1 MISKTKLINNSTKS
15 SYKLI
20 NNNSKKLINRLKN
33 NNKFIRN
40 NTLSKLVGNSSN
52 ILINSSNKTI
62 INKRNNNNQ
71 NQSSSSNGKNDNK
84 FKLNKSISR
93 LGIRSNNK
101 ASDNNENSSSN
112 NTHIRVNKAMS
123 MHLKSNKNMS
133 ILGMPLRL
141 NKAMSMLGM
150 HLKSHENM
158 SMLGMHLKSHENM
171 SMPGMPLR
179 LNKAMSIL
187 GICSR
192 RDADKYIANKSV
204 YVNNKLVEKLGT
216 KVKNGDIITVNG
228 INYTFTNKHKTRVWI
243 YNKPSGL
250 VTTHKDEKGRVTV
263 FDSISDMIGQRVIS
277 VGRLDLNSE
286 GLLLLTN
293 SGDFA
298 RYAESPNTGWERHYR
313 VRFFGEVNNNIIHEL
328 VKLKNN
334 NRVIF
339 SGEVNNNKLN
349 SNKLNQF
356 KNNELQNNTENVND
370 NITDKIDKPNNIL
383 VNNNEC
389 KIMQLKNN
397 EIHTKHLMS
406 NLSGEDNNNIDVNKL
421 NKSKHNTTEINN
433 NNPTASVDLNTND
446 INICKTHKLENNKI
460 QNNNSMF
467 SVDVNNNTLDSHKT
481 NQLKNNEIQ
490 NNLTNTMSLNDDTN
504 KTNLEKVIEIISN
517 GITIDGIHY
526 APIKITNISNNKGL
540 NKWCTCVLKEGKNRE
555 IRKIFNYFGLQVNKL
570 IRIKYGPYELG
581 DLKTGEIK
589 EVEDKIEQ

>member
-20 NNNSKKLINRLKN
+20 NNNNKNLNNRLKN

-40 NTLSKLVGNSSN
+40 KKISKLVGNSSN

-112 NTHIRVNKAMS
+112 NTHIRVNNAMS

-141 NKAMSMLGM
+141 NKA
-150 HLKSHENM
+150 M

-250 VTTHKDEKGRVTV
+250 VTTHKDEKGRPTV
-263 FDSISDMIGQRVIS
+263 FDNISDIIGQRVIS

-293 SGDFA
+293 NGSFA

-313 VRFFGEVNNNIIHEL
+313 VRFFGN
-328 VKLKNN
+328 
-334 NRVIF
+334 
-339 SGEVNNNKLN
+339 
-349 SNKLNQF
+349 
-356 KNNELQNNTENVND
+356 
-370 NITDKIDKPNNIL
+370 
-383 VNNNEC
+383 
-389 KIMQLKNN
+389 
-397 EIHTKHLMS
+397 
-406 NLSGEDNNNIDVNKL
+406 
-421 NKSKHNTTEINN
+421 INN
-433 NNPTASVDLNTND
+433 D
-446 INICKTHKLENNKI
+446 IINKI
-460 QNNNSMF
+460 S
-467 SVDVNNNTLDSHKT
+467 S
-481 NQLKNNEIQ
+481 
-490 NNLTNTMSLNDDTN
+490 
-504 KTNLEKVIEIISN
+504 
-517 GITIDGIHY
+517 GITIDNIHY

-540 NKWCTCVLKEGKNRE
+540 NKWCTCILKEGKNRE

-581 DLKTGEIK
+581 SLKIGEVK
-589 EVEDKIEQ
+589 EVEERRK